1 MFKDIIVSYSLLE
14 TIANLL
20 IVIKYELLK
29 TAYKQ
34 QKKDMEPKP
43 KPMVIAVNDESKS
56 CYIILGSNGQI
67 TSHNAKTKKK

>member
-29 TAYKQ
+29 TAYKSQ
-34 QKKDMEPKP
+34 NKDIEPKP
-43 KPMVIAVNDESKS
+43 KPMIIAVSNELKN
-56 CYIILGSNGQI
+56 CYIILGSNG
-67 TSHNAKTKKK
+67 

>member
-29 TAYKQ
+29 TAYK
-34 QKKDMEPKP
+34 
-43 KPMVIAVNDESKS
+43 
-56 CYIILGSNGQI
+56 
-67 TSHNAKTKKK
+67 